1 MCHMFRKDPGSGPAR
16 RFYLT
21 VPLLLPVP
29 LRSLAGWSTLS
40 LSQGHLHASLPVFSP
55 LRPDFGLPLLAWTL
69 DDTLRPAE
77 GQMESGQGPPRTP
90 QRAVQAGRKICSGGK
105 KREVQQAQLVLL
117 AKASRS
123 PVFTAPVMSACAR
136 APLGPP
142 VPLPPEELGGWALP
156 HLMAGISDPRVW
168 PRGAWRRAYARYSW
182 TSAGKPDPLLKWQK
196 PFCRCSLTPSSCP
209 FIWAH
214 GELGR
219 VPP

>member
-1 MCHMFRKDPGSGPAR
+1 MFRKDPGSGPAR

-142 VPLPPEELGGWALP
+142 VPLP
-156 HLMAGISDPRVW
+156 S
-168 PRGAWRRAYARYSW
+168 RRQRSAAPVTGTASGPVSW
-182 TSAGKPDPLLKWQK
+182 STGPADSP
-196 PFCRCSLTPSSCP
+196 
-209 FIWAH
+209 
-214 GELGR
+214 
-219 VPP
+219 